1 MRRPQSPT
9 GTAYVAEQRSR
20 STGGSDRTVGTY
32 RELTP
37 KGVVRSLHRWVAA
50 AAEMSTGADRWNE
63 AKLLAGLVRLGLL
76 PIVCVV
82 ASPPP
87 AAPARRRPRAWRRRR
102 TWRRPPN
109 DPNGKLEDALAVP
122 PVECVQHLHAV
133 LGDGRLV
140 GVQSRRQVSTAP
152 ASISGT
158 AVGSTRPV
166 TASRAPMQ
174 SGRKTAG
181 HQTDRSWRSDA
192 GLDTARHCPGCRAG
206 DSGAGDDCGRR
217 NSTVKPGLRA
227 ARDTTASGRAPGR

>member
-1 MRRPQSPT
+1 MPGCCVPPWSTRSTPTPQPTRCAGSPPGTGATTSTAASTRRRRRPRSPPTAAHGPTQSNRRWCWSTRPLRRRRPQLPRA
-9 GTAYVAEQRSR
+9 TAYVAEQRSR

-109 DPNGKLEDALAVP
+109 DPNGKLEEALAVP

-140 GVQSRRQVSTAP
+140 GVQSRAKFPRRRRASAAP
-152 ASISGT
+152 
-158 AVGSTRPV
+158 RWD
-166 TASRAPMQ
+166 RR
-174 SGRKTAG
+174 GR
-181 HQTDRSWRSDA
+181 
-192 GLDTARHCPGCRAG
+192 
-206 DSGAGDDCGRR
+206 
-217 NSTVKPGLRA
+217 
-227 ARDTTASGRAPGR
+227 